1 MTLVI
6 ELYSRWEFAGILD
19 IEAFALLNIERTQR
33 GKSVN
38 IALLEDNPPILD
50 YMSTALEMLGHT
62 VYNFTSSAPL
72 LETLF
77 IGESVRVPLPYD
89 LALIDLLLPGSIS
102 GLETAQKIRQA
113 IPPQQLH
120 IIVVSACSQKELEET
135 QAALPQVPIL
145 RKPFKMYE
153 LMQLIDQMQPAG

>member
-1 MTLVI
+1 V
-6 ELYSRWEFAGILD
+6 GILD
-19 IEAFALLNIERTQR
+19 VEAFALLDTERTKR
-33 GKSVN
+33 GKPVN

-50 YMSTALEMLGHT
+50 YLSTALEMLGHT
-62 VYNFTSSAPL
+62 VHNFTSSAPL

-102 GLETAQKIRQA
+102 GLEAAQKIRQA

-120 IIVVSACSQKELEET
+120 MIVVSACSQKELEE
-135 QAALPQVPIL
+135 ARAELPQVPIL
-145 RKPFKMYE
+145 RKPFKILE
-153 LMQLIDQMQPAG
+153 LIQLIDQMQPAG